1 MSEEELLVSRA
12 GRLGSIRLNRPK
24 ALNSLNLDMVRR
36 FSAALDGFVADDD
49 IYAILVSG
57 EGERGLCAG
66 GDIRRL
72 YELRPEQRHS
82 FASFWKEEYELNAR
96 IASCPKPYIVLMDG
110 LVMGGGVG
118 ISAHGRY
125 RIATERS
132 RIAMPETGIGFIPDV
147 GGSWL
152 LGRAGALGLYMA
164 LSGAPANA
172 SDAIRVG
179 LADVMIESRR
189 LPEFA
194 RRLEAIEDEKEIEGL
209 IAQAATRP
217 GRGALELHEASIEAA
232 MAQKSVEDIIA
243 ALDADASPFAQQ
255 AAAEIGRKSPTSLR
269 LAHALLG
276 RAAQTD
282 SLEACLVDEFRV
294 ACRLLDSHDL
304 FEGIR
309 AAIIDK
315 DHKPLWRP
323 ASLAEVPWEAV
334 APMFDPSSLQ
344 KPLFKPWPAQRPS
357 SRDRMGR
364 VSK

>member
-1 MSEEELLVSRA
+1 MNEEQLVVSRA

-24 ALNSLNLDMVRR
+24 ALNSINLDMVRR
-36 FSAALDGFVADDD
+36 FSAALDDFVFDEDICAIFVA
-49 IYAILVSG
+49 G

-72 YELRPEQRHS
+72 YELGPGERHS

-96 IASCPKPYIVLMDG
+96 IASCPKPYIVVMDG

-132 RIAMPETGIGFIPDV
+132 HIAMPETGIGFIPDV
-147 GGSWL
+147 GASWL

-164 LSGAPANA
+164 LSGAAANA
-172 SDAIRVG
+172 GDAIRVG
-179 LADVMIESRR
+179 LADVMVETRR
-189 LPEFA
+189 LPGLA
-194 RRLEAIEDEKEIEGL
+194 RRLEAIEDENEIGGL
-209 IAQAATRP
+209 LAEAAMKP
-217 GRGALELHEASIEAA
+217 ERGALELHEASIEAA
-232 MAQKSVEDIIA
+232 TAQKSVEDIIA
-243 ALDADASPFAQQ
+243 AFGADASPFARQ
-255 AAAEIGRKSPTSLR
+255 AVAEFARKPPTSLR
-269 LAHALLG
+269 LTHGLIGRGA
-276 RAAQTD
+276 RAA
-282 SLEACLVDEFRV
+282 SLEACLLDEFRV

-334 APMFDPSSLQ
+334 APMFEPSSLEE
-344 KPLFKPWPAQRPS
+344 PAFKHWPAQRRS
-357 SRDRMGR
+357 
-364 VSK
+364 